1 MASYLENTLENIVAL
16 SGKDKVSYKKEL
28 RVSYHLYGYELGQEI
43 PRRDLE
49 HFAQLAMVY
58 CTQLSAVPELKQLV
72 KRNKITLRFVKNY
85 DPLEDAAVFAIV
97 LGSSL
102 GYLRTGTY
110 GVLYF
115 DGQSDRTYNNE
126 SWSEFNDSVK
136 ELLLNLRD
144 NFYDEQVTLYDR

>member
-1 MASYLENTLENIVAL
+1 MASYLENTLENVVAL
-16 SGKDKVSYKKEL
+16 SGKNKVTYKKEL
-28 RVSYHLYGYELGQEI
+28 RVSYHLYGYELGQDI

-58 CTQLSAVPELKQLV
+58 RTQLSAVPELKKLV
-72 KRNKITLRFVKNY
+72 KRNKVTLRFVKNY
-85 DPLEDAAVFAIV
+85 DPLEDAMGFAIV
-97 LGSSL
+97 LGNSL
-102 GYLRTGTY
+102 GFLRSGAY

-115 DGQSDRTYNNE
+115 DGQSDRAYNNE
-126 SWSEFNDSVK
+126 SWSEFNESVK